1 MGLTKVEITAF
12 RKITEE
18 NPEGKE
24 VFTALF
30 NPEEYTLN
38 RDNNFAV
45 QGIPGLSGPVV
56 QFVHGNLRTLEME
69 LLFDTW
75 DTPTLPKKDVRTE
88 FTDKFVRL
96 MEIDPDLHAP
106 PLLTVSWTSLQF
118 RCVLAR
124 VNQKFTMFDTDGKP
138 VRARLACTFNEV
150 IDPEQEARAIP
161 RGTADFSKAHVVTLG
176 ENLNTIA
183 NRFYDN
189 PLSWR
194 PIAIANGI
202 DNPRAILPGL
212 LLLIPSL
219 PFIDPQSREVVS

>member
-1 MGLTKVEITAF
+1 MPLAKVTITPQ
-12 RKITEE
+12 RKALQDGEPFI
-18 NPEGKE
+18 
-24 VFTALF
+24 ALF

-38 RDNNFAV
+38 QDNNFAV

-75 DTPTLPKKDVRTE
+75 DTPALPKLDVRKA
-88 FTDKFVRL
+88 FTDRFVKL

-106 PLLTVSWTSLQF
+106 PLLIVSWTSLQF

-138 VRARLACTFNEV
+138 VRARLTCTFNEV
-150 IDPEQEARAIP
+150 IDPEQEALAIP

-183 NRFYDN
+183 NRFYDD
-189 PLSWR
+189 PQKWR

-202 DNPRAILPGL
+202 DDPRAISPGQS
-212 LLLIPSL
+212 LLIPSL

>member
-1 MGLTKVEITAF
+1 MGLAKVVITAF
-12 RKITEE
+12 RKEE
-18 NPEGKE
+18 DEI
-24 VFTALF
+24 FTALF

-75 DTPTLPKKDVRTE
+75 DTPALPKKDVRAE
-88 FTDKFVRL
+88 FTDRFVRL
-96 MEIDPDLHAP
+96 MEIDSDLHAP
-106 PLLTVSWTSLQF
+106 PLLLVSWTSLQF

-138 VRARLACTFNEV
+138 VRARLTCTFNEV
-150 IDPEQEARAIP
+150 IDPEQEAKEVNRQ
-161 RGTADFSKAHVVTLG
+161 TADFSKVHIVTLG
-176 ENLNTIA
+176 ESINTIA
-183 NRFYDN
+183 NHCYED
-189 PLSWR
+189 PQKWR

-202 DNPRAILPGL
+202 DDPRTIFPGQSL
-212 LLLIPSL
+212 LVPSL
-219 PFIDPQSREVVS
+219 PFIDPQSREVVN

>member
-1 MGLTKVEITAF
+1 MGLAKVEITAF
-12 RKITEE
+12 RK
-18 NPEGKE
+18 NGPDK
-24 VFTALF
+24 FTALF

-38 RDNNFAV
+38 QDNNLAV

-56 QFVHGNLRTLEME
+56 QFVNGNLRTLEME

-88 FTDKFVRL
+88 FTDRFVRL
-96 MEIDPDLHAP
+96 MEIDSDLHAP
-106 PLLTVSWTSLQF
+106 PLLMVSWTSLQF

-138 VRARLACTFNEV
+138 VRARLTCTFNEV
-150 IDPEQEARAIP
+150 IDPEQEAKKLNLQ
-161 RGTADFSKAHVVTLG
+161 TADFSKAHVVTLG

-183 NRFYDN
+183 NFYYED
-189 PLSWR
+189 PQKWR
-194 PIAIANGI
+194 PIAVANGI
-202 DNPRAILPGL
+202 DDPRAIFTGQS
-212 LLLIPSL
+212 LLIPSL

>member
-1 MGLTKVEITAF
+1 MGLAKVEITAF
-12 RKITEE
+12 RKDE
-18 NPEGKE
+18 PEK
-24 VFTALF
+24 FFALF

-38 RDNNFAV
+38 QDNNFAV

-88 FTDKFVRL
+88 FTDSFVRL
-96 MEIDPDLHAP
+96 MQIDPDLHAP

-124 VNQKFTMFDTDGKP
+124 VNQKFTMFDTDGRP
-138 VRARLACTFNEV
+138 VRARLTCTFNEV

-161 RGTADFSKAHVVTLG
+161 RGTADFSKAHVVRLG

-202 DNPRAILPGL
+202 DDPRAIFPGQS
-212 LLLIPSL
+212 LLIPSL
-219 PFIDPQSREVVS
+219 PFTDPQSREVVN